1 MKEEELLRKFLGL
14 EDEADEIV
22 EAWKLF
28 IETNKAFRD
37 VDARVISRRE
47 GDNIRRKFAKHVK
60 KNRLKM
66 LDDEEGGLKTYEL
79 AIGREGEEAEVE
91 GELKRLNS
99 FDLWLLADFPAL
111 CTVWVADGFKEA
123 EGFPDAIR
131 AFLDNPHVNVRLKE
145 RLIEKDKARGEE
157 LLKTLLD
164 AQPSAVSA
172 HLLLV
177 WLYEREGRLEDAEAE
192 YTRMSTE
199 TDDEV
204 VWTNYGDFLEK
215 NGRYEEAFDAFKQ
228 GFEVCERIG
237 RADDR
242 LGTVIKDSISRV
254 ERMKNLEGEAA
265 AKAREYWDAVWLIED
280 IREFADKTYAT
291 ELEKAPG
298 EYKEEKGI
306 DVSYVEDTF
315 DFFYWF
321 LFSRALG
328 DGRTL
333 GMVYAE
339 EKGLSDELKERLQGL
354 GNPVSGDFEVV
365 SVDRATFTF
374 VAKNVET
381 EEEYE
386 LQGSIPDIEGRL
398 TFAGNI
404 YPWGDF
410 YLTECLLKVQ
420 EEEG

>member
-14 EDEADEIV
+14 EDEAEERV

-47 GDNIRRKFAKHVK
+47 GDNIRRKFTKHVR

-66 LDDEEGGLKTYEL
+66 LDDEEGLKTHEL
-79 AIGREGEEAEVE
+79 AIGREGEEAE

-111 CTVWVADGFKEA
+111 CTVWVADDVKEA
-123 EGFPDAIR
+123 EGFPDAIL
-131 AFLDNPHVNVRLKE
+131 AFLDNPYANVRLKE
-145 RLIEKDKARGEE
+145 RLIEKDKARGEA
-157 LLKTLLD
+157 LLKTLLE

-177 WLYEREGRLEDAEAE
+177 WFYEREGRLEDAEAE

-215 NGRYEEAFDAFKQ
+215 NGRYEEAFDAFKK

-237 RADDR
+237 RAGDR

-265 AKAREYWDAVWLIED
+265 AKAREYWDAVWLIDD

-291 ELEKAPG
+291 ELEKAPD

-306 DVSYVEDTF
+306 DVSYVEETF

-328 DGRTL
+328 DGRTP
-333 GMVYAE
+333 GMVYAA
-339 EKGLSDELKERLQGL
+339 EKGLGDELKERLQGL

-381 EEEYE
+381 EEEYK

-398 TFAGNI
+398 TFTGNV
-404 YPWGDF
+404 YPWGNF
-410 YLTECLLKVQ
+410 YFTECLLKVQ

>member
-47 GDNIRRKFAKHVK
+47 GDNIRRKFTKHVR

-66 LDDEEGGLKTYEL
+66 LDEEEGLKAHEL
-79 AIGREGEEAEVE
+79 ALGREGDEAEIE

-99 FDLWLLADFPAL
+99 YDLWLLADFPAL
-111 CTVWVADGFKEA
+111 CTVWVADDFKDA
-123 EGFPDAIR
+123 EGFPDEIL
-131 AFLDNPHVNVRLKE
+131 AFLDNPYVDVRLKE
-145 RLIEKDKARGEE
+145 RLIEKDEARGEE
-157 LLKTLLD
+157 LLKTLLE
-164 AQPSAVSA
+164 AQPSAVGA

-177 WLYEREGRLEDAEAE
+177 RLYEREGRLEDAEAE
-192 YTRMSTE
+192 YIRMSTE

-215 NGRYEEAFDAFKQ
+215 NGRYEEAFDAFKK

-237 RADDR
+237 RAGDR
-242 LGTVIKDSISRV
+242 LGAVITESISRV

-265 AKAREYWDAVWLIED
+265 AKAREYWDTVWLIDE

-291 ELEKAPG
+291 ELEKAPD

-306 DVSYVEDTF
+306 EVMDVEDAF
-315 DFFYWF
+315 DFLYWF
-321 LFSRALG
+321 LFTRALE
-328 DGRTL
+328 DGRTP
-333 GMVYAE
+333 GMVYAD

-365 SVDRATFTF
+365 SADRATFTF

-398 TFAGNI
+398 TFTGDI

-410 YLTECLLKVQ
+410 YFTECLLKVQ